1 MIPRSSRVTRN
12 PLLTISS
19 IMFSQTS
26 LSAPLRRRGFSISW
40 QAVHVWRT
48 SSQCDLSGR
57 KSWCESDD
65 PAFAAKAADRQ
76 ALHWVHEIKHDGY
89 RLIVL
94 RDGGVGALNVSL
106 KLRCKICSPGATF
119 VFSMAEELTPAL
131 APALAA

>member
-1 MIPRSSRVTRN
+1 MAPRRKIP
-12 PLLTISS
+12 
-19 IMFSQTS
+19 
-26 LSAPLRRRGFSISW
+26 AGFVEPCIPT
-40 QAVHVWRT
+40 V
-48 SSQCDLSGR
+48 
-57 KSWCESDD
+57 
-65 PAFAAKAADRQ
+65 AAKPSTGAD
-76 ALHWVHEIKHDGY
+76 WVHEIKHDGY